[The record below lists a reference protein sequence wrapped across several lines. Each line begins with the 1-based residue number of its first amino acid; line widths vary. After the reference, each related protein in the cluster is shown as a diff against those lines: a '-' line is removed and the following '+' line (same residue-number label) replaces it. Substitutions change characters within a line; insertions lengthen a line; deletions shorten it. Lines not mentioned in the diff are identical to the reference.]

1 MFFKTKDGRILELDA
16 SVIGDE
22 LPATI
27 GEPTEEDGI
36 YLYQGVEIIQKS
48 DYVEDLFNRYII
60 VSIGGKRRMYTVY
73 TKYNFGKL
81 SHLELLKDLGMGK
94 KEAYGAIWTY
104 GPNGEPSLK
113 TVAVMVSGGKWKLL

>member
-1 MFFKTKDGRILELDA
+1 MFYKTRDGRILELDPSA
-16 SVIGDE
+16 VGGE
-22 LPATI
+22 LPTTI
-27 GEPTEEDGI
+27 GEPTEECGI
-36 YLYQGVEIIQKS
+36 YQGVEIIQTS

-60 VSIGGKRRMYTVY
+60 ASIGGKRRMYTIY

-104 GPNGEPSLK
+104 GPNNEPSLK
-113 TVAVMVSGGKWKLL
+113 TVAVMVPGGKWKLL